1 MKNRPSLFV
10 FLTVMVLC
18 FVFSGAVFAAEEL
31 SSPSLVLNPALL
43 DANRNVTFSR
53 EVFITTST
61 TSGRISDLSLNPT
74 SWNGLTLNLSQS
86 DRRISIS
93 GRPTVSGSPVFTV
106 SGKIDGVAV
115 EDVTFRI
122 RVSDVATYSLTA
134 VPDVLSTPRGAYVN
148 NTIVIDSNTGTAPTN
163 LTVNSSSWNGLQIN
177 VSNSN
182 NRVTIVGTPNR
193 NGTQVFTIS
202 GRVNG
207 VLASSPATYTVTVFG
222 AGNDEDNSSGCNAGL
237 TSGIIALAA
246 LSLFLFRKK

>member
-1 MKNRPSLFV
+1 MRNRSGLFV
-10 FLTVMVLC
+10 FLAVLVLC
-18 FVFSGAVFAAEEL
+18 FAFSGTVFAAEEL
-31 SSPSLVLNPALL
+31 SSPSLVLSPALL

-53 EVFITTST
+53 EVFITAST
-61 TSGRISDLSLNPT
+61 TNGRVSDLSLNPT
-74 SWNGLTLNLSQS
+74 SWNGLTLNLSQT
-86 DRRISIS
+86 DRKISIS

-106 SGKIDGVAV
+106 SGKIDGVPVDDA
-115 EDVTFRI
+115 TFTV

-134 VPDVLSTPRGAYVN
+134 VPDMLSTPRGAYVN

-177 VSNSN
+177 VSSSN

-222 AGNDEDNSSGCNAGL
+222 AGNDEESSSGCNAGL
-237 TSGIIALAA
+237 TSGIALAV